1 MSTIKKVLIIDDCP
15 VDSFL
20 NEKALAKFHE
30 EIKTKIINLPLQ
42 ALAYLK
48 SISDLSI
55 RNQKEIKP
63 DIIFLDLH
71 MPQMTGFQLLDELE
85 KNEVFIQNPIAIYV
99 LSSSGLKCDI
109 QTALKNKLC
118 HGYITKPLTQIK
130 LNKLFS

>member
-1 MSTIKKVLIIDDCP
+1 MSSIKKVLIIDDCP

-99 LSSSGLKCDI
+99 LSSSGLKGDI